1 MNMESTKILFAL
13 LRSGICGEALSE
25 DEKSA
30 YSEEILPELFSV
42 AKKHDITPI
51 LVAGL
56 EQNGLPVVEKL
67 EMEQIKAVYR
77 HEQLK
82 YALEQLCDALEAA
95 KIPFI
100 PLKGSV
106 IRQYYRLPWMR
117 TSCDIDIL
125 LHEEDLEKAISYL
138 VEKCEY
144 TRKGK
149 SSHDVSLYTV
159 NENHVE
165 LHYDLVEDG
174 RVNSVSKILKNVWN
188 TSVLHDGKSY
198 WREMPDE
205 MFYFYHDAHMAKHF
219 EIGGCG
225 IRPFIDLWILD
236 NLAEFDSEKRNKL
249 LKQGQIFKFAEIARK
264 LSCVW
269 FEDVAH
275 DEITLQM
282 EHYILSGG
290 VYGTTENRIVV
301 QQQKQGGKFKY
312 ALSKIFIPYEV
323 IKFHYP
329 VLQKHRWL
337 TPVMEIRRWFKLVFC
352 GHAKRSLHEL
362 KYNNAISAD
371 QAAQTKSFLDNI
383 GL

>member
-1 MNMESTKILFAL
+1 MNQRTTQILFSI

-30 YSEEILPELFSV
+30 YSEEILPEMFSV
-42 AKKHDITPI
+42 AKKHDITQI
-51 LVAGL
+51 LAAGL
-56 EQNGLPVVEKL
+56 EQNELPGIEHM

-95 KIPFI
+95 KIPFM

-106 IRQYYRLPWMR
+106 IRQYYRIPWMR

-125 LHEEDLEKAISYL
+125 VHEEDLDKAVAYLIQNCDYTVKEK
-138 VEKCEY
+138 
-144 TRKGK
+144 G
-149 SSHDVSLYTV
+149 SHDISLFTPSK
-159 NENHVE
+159 NHVE
-165 LHYDLVEDG
+165 LHYNLVEDG
-174 RVNSVSKILKNVWN
+174 LAKASSSVLKSVWSVSCLYHSKL
-188 TSVLHDGKSY
+188 Y
-198 WREMPDE
+198 WHEMPDE
-205 MFYFYHDAHMAKHF
+205 MFYFYHIAHMAKHF
-219 EIGGCG
+219 ENGGCG

-236 NLAEFDSEKRNKL
+236 ALDGIDVEKRNVL
-249 LKQGQIFKFAEIARK
+249 LKRGGLFRFAECARE
-264 LSCVW
+264 LNRVW
-269 FEDVAH
+269 FADAEHTAMSM
-275 DEITLQM
+275 QM